1 VIAPAQRL
9 LYIDYPPPSTL
20 HIVAC
25 VIQTPRNIKNGE
37 VEKWRFM
44 EEVEVINGIGR
55 DIIGKKFRRNFDHFS
70 KGHSLAGLHS
80 CDGTSVFGYTGR
92 VTARA
97 VHRTHGFRPHATP
110 SPRSGAVTK
119 RAT

>member
-1 VIAPAQRL
+1 MA
-9 LYIDYPPPSTL
+9 
-20 HIVAC
+20 
-25 VIQTPRNIKNGE
+25 
-37 VEKWRFM
+37 
-44 EEVEVINGIGR
+44 EVEVIDGVGR

-97 VHRTHGFRPHATP
+97 VHRTHGLRPHATP